1 MIIKYVSF
9 LLGLIW
15 SYSFIRT
22 QSIFSNKTAL
32 LFKVFI
38 SKVSWFTFI
47 AACYFG
53 YKNFSFKATII
64 GIAAAVVI
72 VHLGF
77 SFLSNYLSK
86 KVGQENLLKIKTVFE
101 YDLIVFIV
109 YFILFS
115 SVGIVLSTLNFL
127 SVIIISPE
135 LGTAFVMAVII
146 L

>member
-1 MIIKYVSF
+1 MIIKYTSF

-53 YKNFSFKATII
+53 YKNFSFKATLI
-64 GIAAAVVI
+64 GIAAAVII
-72 VHLGF
+72 VHLCF
-77 SFLSNYLSK
+77 FFLSNYLSK
-86 KVGQENLLKIKTVFE
+86 KVGQENLLKIKTVLE
-101 YDLIVFIV
+101 YTLIVLIV
-109 YFILFS
+109 YFVF
-115 SVGIVLSTLNFL
+115 F
-127 SVIIISPE
+127 
-135 LGTAFVMAVII
+135 
-146 L
+146 

>member
-53 YKNFSFKATII
+53 YKNFSFKATLI
-64 GIAAAVVI
+64 GIAVAVII
-72 VHLGF
+72 VHISF
-77 SFLSNYLSK
+77 FFLSSYLSK
-86 KVGQENLLKIKTVFE
+86 IIGQENLLKIKTVFE
-101 YDLIVFIV
+101 YVLIAFIV
-109 YFILFS
+109 YFVF
-115 SVGIVLSTLNFL
+115 F
-127 SVIIISPE
+127 
-135 LGTAFVMAVII
+135 
-146 L
+146 

>member
-53 YKNFSFKATII
+53 YKNFSFKATLI

-72 VHLGF
+72 NASMIPSGT
-77 SFLSNYLSK
+77 SEPSSK
-86 KVGQENLLKIKTVFE
+86 IIAEL
-101 YDLIVFIV
+101 
-109 YFILFS
+109 
-115 SVGIVLSTLNFL
+115 
-127 SVIIISPE
+127 VIR
-135 LGTAFVMAVII
+135 
-146 L
+146 

>member
-32 LFKVFI
+32 LFKIFI

-53 YKNFSFKATII
+53 YKNFSLKATLI
-64 GIAAAVVI
+64 GIAAAVVM

-77 SFLSNYLSK
+77 FFLSNYLSK
-86 KVGQENLLKIKTVFE
+86 KVGQENLLKIKTVLE
-101 YDLIVFIV
+101 YTLIVLIV
-109 YFILFS
+109 YFVF
-115 SVGIVLSTLNFL
+115 F
-127 SVIIISPE
+127 
-135 LGTAFVMAVII
+135 
-146 L
+146 

>member
-22 QSIFSNKTAL
+22 QSICSNKTAL
-32 LFKVFI
+32 LFKVFS

-53 YKNFSFKATII
+53 YKNFSFKATLI

-72 VHLGF
+72 VHLSF
-77 SFLSNYLSK
+77 FFLSNYLSK
-86 KVGQENLLKIKTVFE
+86 KIGQENILKIKTVFE
-101 YDLIVFIV
+101 YALIVFIV
-109 YFILFS
+109 YFVF
-115 SVGIVLSTLNFL
+115 F
-127 SVIIISPE
+127 
-135 LGTAFVMAVII
+135 
-146 L
+146 

>member
-1 MIIKYVSF
+1 MIIKYISF

-32 LFKVFI
+32 LFKIFI

-53 YKNFSFKATII
+53 YKNFSFKATLI
-64 GIAAAVVI
+64 GVAIAVII

-77 SFLSNYLSK
+77 YFLSNYLTK
-86 KVGQENLLKIKTVFE
+86 KIGHENLLKIKTIFE
-101 YDLIVFIV
+101 YSLIAFIA
-109 YFILFS
+109 YF
-115 SVGIVLSTLNFL
+115 V
-127 SVIIISPE
+127 
-135 LGTAFVMAVII
+135 
-146 L
+146 

>member
-32 LFKVFI
+32 LFKIFI

-53 YKNFSFKATII
+53 YKNFSFKATLI
-64 GIAAAVVI
+64 GIVAAVVI
-72 VHLGF
+72 VHLCF
-77 SFLSNYLSK
+77 SLLSNFLSK
-86 KVGQENLLKIKTVFE
+86 KIGQGNLLKIKTVFE
-101 YDLIVFIV
+101 YTLIALIV
-109 YFILFS
+109 YFVF
-115 SVGIVLSTLNFL
+115 F
-127 SVIIISPE
+127 
-135 LGTAFVMAVII
+135 
-146 L
+146 